1 MAYNITLTYSNINLS
16 VCKCKFE
23 FEFVN
28 KIRFWSAYIIYSTV
42 EPFGFSD
49 FVRFCFLKKRRNISK
64 KTCTSVIPEGTS
76 FYLLVAMKNESRT
89 ISFL

>member
-49 FVRFCFLKKRRNISK
+49 FVRSFFFLKKEEISVKRRA
-64 KTCTSVIPEGTS
+64 PQ
-76 FYLLVAMKNESRT
+76 
-89 ISFL
+89 